1 MLTCILHTMATKLL
15 DYTFNTSTYVFGMPL
30 VLADVGQEVDEGV
43 NGSDEG
49 VEGNFTYNQ

>member
-1 MLTCILHTMATKLL
+1 MATKLL